1 MADFLVNAINNN
13 RENLNKLKESS
24 RLKLSELQTAYHMLQ
39 SQTKAELERMKNVF
53 EPSMNI

>member
-1 MADFLVNAINNN
+1 MGDFLVNAINNN

-39 SQTKAELERMKNVF
+39 SQTKA
-53 EPSMNI
+53 